1 MHSIDKARPYRFQL
15 SLYWIISLY
24 IMTCVFSLEANPLDK
39 VPIISYEYPP
49 YTSDSLEGGGMRTK
63 IATAAYKALNVDT
76 SVNLLPTI
84 RAQTQFIT
92 SPSLVYMGILTHFSK
107 HDQKTLIFVPLMPI
121 RLAIFYYSPAYPSV
135 IDFQR
140 TEDLQPYSVGTM
152 LGSVTAKHLR
162 KAHVEVQEQS
172 NLEGLLKKL
181 HARRIDFAA
190 MTDLFGIQTSA
201 KLFPNESHNF
211 KQLPKPLMEA
221 WIGLMFHKSDA
232 KAQTRA
238 RKFKQGMKQIIED
251 GTYLKIIS
259 SYYHQ
264 ETVPKNI
271 LDFINETSLTSR

>member
-1 MHSIDKARPYRFQL
+1 
-15 SLYWIISLY
+15 
-24 IMTCVFSLEANPLDK
+24 MTAALSLEASPLSK

-49 YTSDSLEGGGMRTK
+49 YTSDALEGGGMRTQ
-63 IATAAYKALNVDT
+63 IATAAYKALNFGA

-84 RAQTQFIT
+84 RAQTQFIS
-92 SPSLVYMGILTHFSK
+92 SPSLVYMGILAHFSK
-107 HDQKTLIFVPLMPI
+107 HDQQELIFVPLMPI

-135 IDFQR
+135 IDFQSA
-140 TEDLQPYSVGTM
+140 EDLQPYSVGTM

-190 MTDLFGIQTSA
+190 MTDLFGVQTSA
-201 KLFPNESHNF
+201 KLFPNESQNF

-221 WIGLMFHKSDA
+221 WIGLMFHKSDSQ
-232 KAQTRA
+232 AQIRA
-238 RKFKQGMKQIIED
+238 SKFKQGMKQIMKD

-259 SYYHQ
+259 SYYQQ
-264 ETVPKNI
+264 EAVPKNI